1 MSDHIKVLAEMA
13 GISTD
18 AMRIIIA
25 AKEQEKF
32 ICDLYGVKSLSELE
46 QLKKAG
52 EQAAALKWLGSRA
65 AISGLYH
72 SPAQLAEPAANER
85 ASDIGR
91 PAKPPIEQPES
102 AACCDLVVEPG
113 QVPAARPQAE
123 TKPAESGKKAN
134 WHDDARA
141 IADELHLRDLAA
153 GAHCALAPMG
163 DRVAKIM
170 RERGIEGPQGPV
182 SGATVKRE
190 ALQGGK
196 WKRPTTQTTTGGE

>member
-102 AACCDLVVEPG
+102 AARCDLVGEPG
-113 QVPAARPQAE
+113 QVHGAKAKADNKSAELGWKARVQAE
-123 TKPAESGKKAN
+123 AAALWIRIRKSGGTPKVYNIKDDMARWCRAN
-134 WHDDARA
+134 DVKTDDGVYPSAGY
-141 IADELHLRDLAA
+141 LRTHVLSSK
-153 GAHCALAPMG
+153 HWTP
-163 DRVAKIM
+163 
-170 RERGIEGPQGPV
+170 P
-182 SGATVKRE
+182 S
-190 ALQGGK
+190 
-196 WKRPTTQTTTGGE
+196 